1 MNELTG
7 LGMTDVASRS
17 RSRRVWKVG
26 FWLGLAL
33 LGYVALRN
41 YLYIQAGMLRPD
53 FGVIHEAYRFNFGE
67 LPLIL
72 GIVAALALGLA
83 VTWTRSRASLIW
95 LGVFYAFLAVD
106 LLALR
111 YYVTY
116 VEPERLVIRQV
127 RLETPKLETPLRIL
141 HIADIQAGSV
151 GDYQESI
158 FDAIETL
165 QPDLIINTGDFL
177 QVVPPATF
185 EEEWAKLHALI
196 ARVNPPLGTYGVFGD
211 TERELYRF
219 HPDSLAP
226 LVMLSSRNVRIDT
239 GRGVISLHGLSLYES
254 NSGEWALRSVE
265 PWLEQTPVDDFRILF
280 GHSPDYALAMG
291 ESPIDLCLA
300 GHTHGGQVN
309 VPFYGPLVIDSDVPK
324 EWARGFRRVGI
335 PYLNV
340 SAGAGSNRFGGLPP
354 IRFNCPTEMT
364 LIELVPLRPI
374 R

>member
-17 RSRRVWKVG
+17 RSRHVWKA
-26 FWLGLAL
+26 GLWFGLVL

-83 VTWTRSRASLIW
+83 VTWTRSRTSLIR

-111 YYVTY
+111 YYVTQ
-116 VEPERLVIRQV
+116 VEPERLLIRQV
-127 RLETPKLETPLRIL
+127 RLETPKLTAPLRIL
-141 HIADIQAGSV
+141 HIADFQAGSV

-158 FDAIETL
+158 FDAIEAL
-165 QPDLIINTGDFL
+165 QPDLILNTGDFL

-196 ARVNPPLGTYGVFGD
+196 ERVNPPLGTYGVFGD

-219 HPDSLAP
+219 RPDSLAP

-239 GRGVISLHGLSLYES
+239 GRGLISLHGLSLYES
-254 NSGEWALRSVE
+254 NSGAWALRSVE

-280 GHSPDYALAMG
+280 GHSPNYALAMG

-309 VPFYGPLVIDSDVPK
+309 VPFYGPLVIDSDVPR

>member
-17 RSRRVWKVG
+17 RSRRVWKA
-26 FWLGLAL
+26 GLWFGL
-33 LGYVALRN
+33 LLFGYVALRN

-53 FGVIHEAYRFNFGE
+53 FGVIHKAYRFNFGE
-67 LPLIL
+67 VPLIL

-83 VTWTRSRASLIW
+83 VTWTRSRASLIR

-111 YYVTY
+111 YYVTQ
-116 VEPERLVIRQV
+116 VEPERLLIRQV
-127 RLETPKLETPLRIL
+127 RLETPKLTAPLRIL

-158 FDAIETL
+158 FDAVETL

-196 ARVNPPLGTYGVFGD
+196 ERVNPPLGTYGVFGD

-219 HPDSLAP
+219 RPDSLAP

-239 GRGVISLHGLSLYES
+239 GRGLISLHGLSLYES
-254 NSGEWALRSVE
+254 NSGAWALRSVE

-280 GHSPDYALAMG
+280 GHSPNYALAMG

-309 VPFYGPLVIDSDVPK
+309 VPFYGPLVIDSDVPR

-364 LIELVPLRPI
+364 LIELVPLRTI

>member
-17 RSRRVWKVG
+17 RSRHVWKA
-26 FWLGLAL
+26 GLWCGVVL

-41 YLYIQAGMLRPD
+41 YLYIQAGILRPD
-53 FGVIHEAYRFNFGE
+53 FGVIHKAYRFNFGE
-67 LPLIL
+67 VPLIL

-83 VTWTRSRASLIW
+83 VTWTRSRASLIR

-111 YYVTY
+111 YYVTQ
-116 VEPERLVIRQV
+116 VEPERLLIRQV
-127 RLETPKLETPLRIL
+127 RLETPKLTAPLRIL

-165 QPDLIINTGDFL
+165 QPDLILNTGDFL

-196 ARVNPPLGTYGVFGD
+196 ERVNPPLGTYGVFGD

-219 HPDSLAP
+219 RPDSLAP

-239 GRGVISLHGLSLYES
+239 GRGLISLHGLSLYES
-254 NSGEWALRSVE
+254 NSGAWALRSVE

-280 GHSPDYALAMG
+280 GHSPNYALAMG

-309 VPFYGPLVIDSDVPK
+309 VPFYGPLVIDSDVPR

>member
-17 RSRRVWKVG
+17 RSRRVWKA
-26 FWLGLAL
+26 GLWFGLLL
-33 LGYVALRN
+33 LGYVVLRN
-41 YLYIQAGMLRPD
+41 YLYIEAGMLRPD
-53 FGVIHEAYRFNFGE
+53 FGVIHKAYRFNFGE
-67 LPLIL
+67 VPLIL

-83 VTWTRSRASLIW
+83 VTWTRSRASLIR
-95 LGVFYAFLAVD
+95 LGVFYAFLAGD

-111 YYVTY
+111 YYVTQ
-116 VEPERLVIRQV
+116 VEPERLLIRQV
-127 RLETPKLETPLRIL
+127 RLETPKLTAPLRIL

-158 FDAIETL
+158 FDAIEAL
-165 QPDLIINTGDFL
+165 QPDLILNTGDFL

-196 ARVNPPLGTYGVFGD
+196 ERVNPPLGTYGVFGD

-219 HPDSLAP
+219 RPDSLAP

-239 GRGVISLHGLSLYES
+239 GRGLISLHGLSLYES
-254 NSGEWALRSVE
+254 NSGAWALRSVE

-280 GHSPDYALAMG
+280 GHSPNYALAMG

-309 VPFYGPLVIDSDVPK
+309 VPFYGPLVIDSDVPR

>member
-17 RSRRVWKVG
+17 RSRRVWKAG
-26 FWLGLAL
+26 FWVGLIL

-72 GIVAALALGLA
+72 GILAALALGLA

-95 LGVFYAFLAVD
+95 LGVFYAFLAAD

-219 HPDSLAP
+219 RPDSLAP

-254 NSGEWALRSVE
+254 NAGEWALRSVE

-324 EWARGFRRVGI
+324 GWARGFRRVGI

>member
-1 MNELTG
+1 MTELQR

-17 RSRRVWKVG
+17 RSRRVWMGGSCVG
-26 FWLGLAL
+26 LVL
-33 LGYVALRN
+33 LLYVVLRN
-41 YLYIQAGMLRPD
+41 VLFVRAGMLRPD
-53 FGVIHEAYRFNFGE
+53 FGVIHDAYRFNLGQ

-72 GIVAALALGLA
+72 AILAALCLGLA
-83 VTWTRSRASLIW
+83 VTWTGSRKSLLW
-95 LGVFYAFLAVD
+95 LGVVYAFLAVD
-106 LLALR
+106 LWALR

-127 RLETPKLETPLRIL
+127 RLETPKLGAPLRIL
-141 HIADIQAGSV
+141 HVADIQAGSV
-151 GDYQESI
+151 GAYEESI
-158 FDAIETL
+158 FEAIEQL
-165 QPDLIINTGDFL
+165 EPDLIINTGDFL

-185 EEEWAKLHALI
+185 ESEWPKLHALI
-196 ARVNPPLGTYGVFGD
+196 ARVNPPLGTYGAFGD

-219 HPDSLAP
+219 DAATLKP

-239 GRGVISLHGLSLYES
+239 GRGAISLHGLSLYES
-254 NSGEWALRSVE
+254 NSGEWAMRSVGQ
-265 PWLEQTPVDDFRILF
+265 WLEQSSADDFRILF
-280 GHSPDYALAMG
+280 GHSPNYALAVG

-309 VPFYGPLVIDSDVPK
+309 LPFYGPLVIDSEVPK
-324 EWARGFRRVGI
+324 SWAKGFRRVGV

-364 LIELVPLRPI
+364 LIELVPMRSI

>member
-219 HPDSLAP
+219 RPDSLAP

-254 NSGEWALRSVE
+254 NAGEWALRSVE